1 MRLKTEEF
9 IEDSWGWII
18 GQDHNFENKEQFK
31 EWAEESQPEVDAHA
45 VNNYLTKIVAD
56 DPWSDKNAKI
66 VNVHEEWQMN
76 SVLSGSFK
84 FKQEYEV

>member
-9 IEDSWGWII
+9 IEESWQWIT

-31 EWAEESQPEVDAHA
+31 EWAEDSQPEIDSHA
-45 VNNYLTKIVAD
+45 VNTYLTKTNTD
-56 DPWSDKNAKI
+56 YPWSENNAKI

-76 SVLSGSFK
+76 SILAGSFK
-84 FKQEYEV
+84 FKQEYQV